1 MSTPSRAGGIAPSR
15 FIIAVHSLVWL
26 ALCDGLCP
34 SSEIAAQVLVH
45 ATFLRR
51 VMSPLVQAGIV
62 VSREGRV
69 GGYALARPAERITL
83 ADVYA
88 AVKTGPA
95 ESTEDTEQKPSC
107 GPRGQRL
114 NAVLK
119 TMLDRAEQQAVHFL
133 NGVTIADLT
142 KHVGEEHRGA
152 T

>member
-95 ESTEDTEQKPSC
+95 ESTEDTERNPSC